1 MKKVRIITHY
11 YNSINYG
18 GCLQAYALCYFLSKF
33 KFEPEQISFSGFGF
47 SLGFEKSGIH
57 NFFRKL
63 KGKNFFDKIYEIGW
77 RIIQKIQVPKTNKY
91 KSAEEK
97 LGWKDKRQQAFYH
110 FNQELIPH
118 TQTVYTEET
127 IASCV
132 DDYDAFITGSDQVW
146 NYTWYSPAYFLDF
159 VPSTKTKLSY
169 AASLGLDTLT
179 EKQRE
184 AMRNSLKDYKAVSV
198 REEKAVDLI
207 KDLSPVQPVCV
218 LDPTLLL
225 ERADWEN
232 IAKEYP
238 ITEKYVFC
246 YFLGSNKKE
255 RKLAKQYAK
264 KHGLKLLTIPHASGV
279 VHLEDKGFGDYR
291 LYDVSPEQF
300 LWLVKNAECI
310 FTDSFH
316 AVVFSN
322 IFEKQYFVFNRKSNG
337 EMSGRITNITKL
349 FNTENRFCT
358 GKERENFSYIQSLPK
373 IDYSIPN
380 ERLKQEKEY
389 SIQFLLN
396 NLK

>member
-1 MKKVRIITHY
+1 MKKIGIITHY
-11 YNSINYG
+11 YKSLNFG
-18 GCLQAYALCYFLSKF
+18 GNLQAYALCKCLDKNGF
-33 KFEPEQISFSGFGF
+33 KVEQISFPISCKAY
-47 SLGFEKSGIH
+47 GFEKQSY
-57 NFFRKL
+57 FEKL
-63 KGKNFFDKIYEIGW
+63 KKFSFSKRIDLIFNSINYRIKNYRLDRYKKKNKNKLKKEMDDRYLSFFNF
-77 RIIQKIQVPKTNKY
+77 QN
-91 KSAEEK
+91 
-97 LGWKDKRQQAFYH
+97 F
-110 FNQELIPH
+110 LIPH
-118 TQTVYTEET
+118 TKIVFNENSIVNTVNE
-127 IASCV
+127 
-132 DDYDAFITGSDQVW
+132 YDAFITGSDQVW

-159 VPSTKTKLSY
+159 VPSTKIKISY

-184 AMRNSLKDYKAVSV
+184 IMRNSLKDFTAVSV

-225 ERADWEN
+225 EREDWEN

-238 ITEKYVFC
+238 IQEKYLFC
-246 YFLGSNKKE
+246 YFLGDNKKS
-255 RKLAKQYAK
+255 RNLAKQYAK
-264 KHGLKLLTIPHASGV
+264 KTHLKIVTIANVSTIAF
-279 VHLEDKGFGDYR
+279 LEDKSFGDI
-291 LYDVSPEQF
+291 LLKNVSPEQF

-316 AVVFSN
+316 AVVFSS
-322 IFEKQYFVFNRKSNG
+322 IFEKQYFVFNRESNG

-349 FNTENRFCT
+349 FNTESRFCA
-358 GKERENFSYIQSLPK
+358 GKERENFLYIQGLPV
-373 IDYSIPN
+373 IDYSFPN